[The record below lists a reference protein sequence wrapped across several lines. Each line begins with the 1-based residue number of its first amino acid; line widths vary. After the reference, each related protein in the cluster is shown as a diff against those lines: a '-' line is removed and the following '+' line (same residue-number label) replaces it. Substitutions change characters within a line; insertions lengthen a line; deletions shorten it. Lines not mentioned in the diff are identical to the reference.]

1 MLVVIAVS
9 RLLAATRA
17 FSMNMYFY
25 ARSNIDQS
33 ISSERFNAG
42 YAWQVIVSI

>member
-17 FSMNMYFY
+17 FSMKMYFY
-25 ARSNIDQS
+25 AHSNIDQS
-33 ISSERFNAG
+33 ISSEWLIAAH
-42 YAWQVIVSI
+42 AW